1 MVRQFIEVCTKALMW
16 GKIIFPLSKLR
27 FYPPQFVVRDPIVQ
41 GVRKAF
47 KEGNE
52 AAVIVYNIK
61 NLKDLSEQIPQF
73 LYREFIKK
81 LKIYFRD
88 VIRQE
93 MNEEDIIALHD
104 YYSDG
109 LSFYIRVNHDRHCIS
124 EIDGLMKKILREAER
139 CLHTSFPMLQ
149 PVFDMGYMFVEKKN
163 YSIREA
169 VYKAQQQA
177 LAMAEKRVQS
187 DFNEMLYTISKVISK
202 KDIYLLAQPIIDVQ
216 TKEIRA
222 WEMLTRGP
230 QGTALESPLQ
240 LFSVARQTS
249 LLYDLEMVVLEK
261 TFELIKTVECKQ
273 DIFINFTPITLG
285 NERFV
290 RDLKNIMAKH
300 KNISPQQIVFE
311 ITERDSIEGIKDFLH
326 NIKIL
331 RAIGFRIAID
341 DTGAGYASLNSISEI
356 MPDIIKID
364 KSVIQNID
372 KNSVKESMLKGLLL
386 IAKEAGSLVVAE
398 GIERE
403 EEATV
408 LSRNNVNLAQGFYY
422 ARPKL
427 LKKEVLF
434 SL

>member
-93 MNEEDIIALHD
+93 MSEEDIIALHD

-202 KDIYLLAQPIIDVQ
+202 RIYTCWRSRLSMFKLRKYAHGKCLQGARKVQHSKARFSFFLL
-216 TKEIRA
+216 
-222 WEMLTRGP
+222 
-230 QGTALESPLQ
+230 QGRQACFMISKW
-240 LFSVARQTS
+240 LF
-249 LLYDLEMVVLEK
+249 
-261 TFELIKTVECKQ
+261 
-273 DIFINFTPITLG
+273 
-285 NERFV
+285 
-290 RDLKNIMAKH
+290 
-300 KNISPQQIVFE
+300 
-311 ITERDSIEGIKDFLH
+311 
-326 NIKIL
+326 
-331 RAIGFRIAID
+331 
-341 DTGAGYASLNSISEI
+341 
-356 MPDIIKID
+356 
-364 KSVIQNID
+364 
-372 KNSVKESMLKGLLL
+372 
-386 IAKEAGSLVVAE
+386 
-398 GIERE
+398 
-403 EEATV
+403 
-408 LSRNNVNLAQGFYY
+408 
-422 ARPKL
+422 
-427 LKKEVLF
+427 
-434 SL
+434 